1 MSDEYEE
8 VVFTQNDNL
17 VLVSG
22 PTTSGKSMSLYS
34 VRNDPGIWYANCE
47 AGKKLPFKHK
57 FGQEFVITDP
67 MDIYSI
73 FDEAENRPE
82 IHTIVIDTLTYLM
95 DMFESQYVIGQDGY
109 EGWKHYQQYFK
120 NLMQQ
125 YISKST
131 KNVII
136 LAHTTTR
143 YDEKEMA
150 NEVIV
155 PIKGALKNNGIESY
169 FSMVISTKRVPT
181 KSLKNFE
188 NSMLNITEDNEED
201 GFKHVFQ
208 TRLTKDT
215 INERIRGP
223 MAMWDRSET
232 YIDND
237 IGHVIKRL
245 QEYYGDDDE

>member
-1 MSDEYEE
+1 MSEDIPVEF
-8 VVFTQNDNL
+8 VQNDNL

-22 PTTSGKSMSLYS
+22 ETTTGKSMSLYS
-34 VRNDPGIWYANCE
+34 VRNDPGIWYLNCE
-47 AGKKLPFKHK
+47 AGKKLPFRHK
-57 FGQEFVITDP
+57 FDEEFVITDP
-67 MDIYSI
+67 LDVYEI
-73 FDEAENRPE
+73 FEEAENRPE

-95 DMFESQYVIGQDGY
+95 DMFESQYVIGQDGF

-136 LAHTTTR
+136 LAHTAAR
-143 YDEKEMA
+143 YDEKEMV
-150 NEVIV
+150 NQMLV

-169 FSMVISTKRVPT
+169 FSMVISTKKVP
-181 KSLKNFE
+181 LKTLKAYDND
-188 NSMLNITEDNEED
+188 MLNYTEDDEEV
-201 GFKHVFQ
+201 GYKHVFQ

-215 INERIRGP
+215 IHERIRGP

-237 IGHVIKRL
+237 IGHVIRRL
-245 QEYYGDDDE
+245 QEYYGDE